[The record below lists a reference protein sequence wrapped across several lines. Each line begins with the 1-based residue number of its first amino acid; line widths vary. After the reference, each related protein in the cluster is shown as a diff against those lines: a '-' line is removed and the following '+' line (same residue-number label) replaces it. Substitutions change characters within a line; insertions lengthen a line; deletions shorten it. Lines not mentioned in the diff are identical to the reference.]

1 MDWEFGL
8 IAPLAFRDGAEDNA
22 HWSYRMTN
30 ARRSPRAAGWQRRYP
45 L

>member
-8 IAPLAFRDGAEDNA
+8 IAPLAFRDGAEGNA
-22 HWSYRMTN
+22 HWTN